1 MTRRYRNPRFHK
13 FIFNGRA
20 IRSQHWFA
28 SYDLPPREALYA
40 KVWWYY
46 NQSF

>member
-1 MTRRYRNPRFHK
+1 MIRRYRNPRFHK

-28 SYDLPPREALYA
+28 SYDLPPREELYA
-40 KVWWYY
+40 AVWWYN